1 MHIIN
6 STIKLLLVLLAGMTL
21 IAGCGG
27 GSSSLVD
34 TPADAGS
41 VKVTA
46 KKGECISRSG
56 GSHAAT
62 IIFFGNGIKNIIAT
76 TNEVQKQN
84 GTVVKQDTDITFDV
98 WKANGANEGGCLGNI
113 KVHIDGGTNDRAQ
126 IAIEDYLDTPASG
139 QGVMVR
145 TGTLDIRKKFDN
157 YVDISDNSGRSMI
170 WNNFTG
176 MPNKSRLMSAM
187 RFVSGQHL
195 AIYFTGGGD
204 TAEANIQVFKN
215 DGTYVGVAK
224 QLIGKNS
231 SVVTDDVRS
240 LAYIDANGDAV
251 TSLPADGEGYLK
263 ILGSTDS
270 ETEASCMVLY
280 SEATPN
286 ATGGAWSNAK
296 LAQSTLTFARRNGD
310 NDPLALT
317 E

>member
-1 MHIIN
+1 MHN
-6 STIKLLLVLLAGMTL
+6 IKIKSLLVLCSAVTL

-27 GSSSLVD
+27 GSSFVEKPSD
-34 TPADAGS
+34 QGS

-46 KKGECISRSG
+46 NKGECTARSG
-56 GSHAAT
+56 SRHAAT
-62 IIFFGNGIKNIIAT
+62 ILFFGNGIQNVMAT
-76 TNEVQKQN
+76 TNEIQKQN
-84 GTVVKQDTDITFDV
+84 GTVVKQDTNITFDV
-98 WKANGANEGGCLGNI
+98 WKANGSNKGDCLGNI
-113 KVHIDGGTNDRAQ
+113 KVHIDGGTNHRAQ
-126 IAIEDYLDTPASG
+126 VAIEDYLDTPTSG
-139 QGVMVR
+139 QGIVVR
-145 TGTLDIRKKFDN
+145 TGQLDARKKFDN
-157 YVDISDNSGRSMI
+157 YVDINDNSGRSMI

-195 AIYFTGGGD
+195 AIYFTGIGD

-224 QLIGKNS
+224 QLIGRNS
-231 SVVTDDVRS
+231 AVVTDDVRS

-280 SEATPN
+280 SEAIPN
-286 ATGGAWSNAK
+286 ETGGSWSNAK
-296 LAQSTLTFARRNGD
+296 LVQSTLTFARRNGD